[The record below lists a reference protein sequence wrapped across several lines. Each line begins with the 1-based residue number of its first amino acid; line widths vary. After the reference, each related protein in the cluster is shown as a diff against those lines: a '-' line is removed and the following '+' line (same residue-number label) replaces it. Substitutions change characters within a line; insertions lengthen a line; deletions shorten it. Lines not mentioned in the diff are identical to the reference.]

1 MNYDASAIR
10 LSSAPLCPYNRL
22 MAKRNLMI
30 GSTTLALIAV
40 TFVGLLGYRKIHAL
54 QQQSPLRIVFEGS
67 ASGLRQGGSVNF
79 DGVQIGEIKSLKLD
93 NPRKIVALVSVDS
106 SAPIRKDT
114 VVGVEFQGLTGLAA
128 IALTGGAAA
137 AAPVPLDDDGIPIL
151 TADLS
156 EIESIR
162 DTLHNVDRILVG
174 NRSMVKDALLNFET
188 YTASLASK
196 GDAIESIMRKA
207 DDAFAGIDSAV
218 TKVDNLVPG
227 LASGRPDE
235 LFEKV
240 KTIRE
245 LADSFNRKSATV
257 MEEGRRSL
265 LDISEAAVRV
275 TRKFDPQAVSVGNPP
290 PPRKPNQKRR

>member
-1 MNYDASAIR
+1 
-10 LSSAPLCPYNRL
+10 
-22 MAKRNLMI
+22 MAKSNLMI
-30 GSTTLALIAV
+30 GSATLALIAAAL
-40 TFVGLLGYRKIHAL
+40 VGVLGYQKIHAL
-54 QQQSPLRIVFEGS
+54 RQQSPLRIVFEGS
-67 ASGLRQGGSVNF
+67 ASGLRKGGSVNF

-106 SAPIRKDT
+106 NAPIRKDT
-114 VVGVEFQGLTGLAA
+114 VVGLEFQGLTGLAA
-128 IALTGGAAA
+128 ISLTGGAAA
-137 AAPVPLDDDGIPIL
+137 AAPVPLDEDGIPIL

-174 NRSMVKDALLNFET
+174 NQSMVKDALLNFET
-188 YTASLASK
+188 YNASLASK
-196 GDAIESIMRKA
+196 GDAIESVMRKA
-207 DDAFAGIDSAV
+207 DDAFAGIDSAM
-218 TKVDNLVPG
+218 TKVDNIVPG
-227 LASGRPDE
+227 LANGKVDE
-235 LFEKV
+235 LFAKV

-245 LADSFNRKSATV
+245 LAESFNKKSATV

-290 PPRKPNQKRR
+290 PPRKPNQKRQ